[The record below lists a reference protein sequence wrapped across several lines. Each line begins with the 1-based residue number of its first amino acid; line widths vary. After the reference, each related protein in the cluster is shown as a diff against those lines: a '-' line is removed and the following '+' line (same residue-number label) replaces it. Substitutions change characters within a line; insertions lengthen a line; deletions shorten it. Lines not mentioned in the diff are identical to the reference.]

1 MRDVISICRNLLRVF
16 SLLTFVWAAFASLA
30 VAQNVAAAAGQGAR
44 LEGTVC
50 TATGEPIGGALV
62 QLRDSQ
68 VGPGLEVRTDAG
80 GKYALTVT
88 KAGRYELR
96 ASRNGFAAAAVQSVE
111 LANGDTKHLDMVLT
125 KESATDRMRFSDE
138 PNFTVAGV
146 TDWSNVGL
154 HGSDANV
161 RTSES
166 LAKETA
172 SLKPGAAAPKS
183 AAVSAADSHRL
194 LGDAHEKGGDPLA
207 AVNEYEKAVKL
218 DPSEGNYFA
227 WGSELLLHRGG
238 IAAVEVF
245 HKGALQ
251 HPKSERMRAGLG
263 AAYYANGQFAEA
275 AANMC
280 EASDLNPED
289 AQPYL
294 FLGRMEM
301 ASTGELGCSNEKL
314 QRFVTLQPQ
323 NPLANDYY
331 GFLLWKQGRQI
342 AHGDEFGRAEAY
354 FKKALAL
361 DPTHGEVYV
370 HLGMLYNARGEKDA
384 ALRTFEQGVAASPQ
398 SSAGHY
404 HLSLAY
410 RRVGQTEKAEQ
421 QMKLYRELKRS
432 EDAQLEKERR
442 EMRQFV
448 TTSKEK

>member
-1 MRDVISICRNLLRVF
+1 
-16 SLLTFVWAAFASLA
+16 
-30 VAQNVAAAAGQGAR
+30 
-44 LEGTVC
+44 
-50 TATGEPIGGALV
+50 
-62 QLRDSQ
+62 
-68 VGPGLEVRTDAG
+68 
-80 GKYALTVT
+80 
-88 KAGRYELR
+88 
-96 ASRNGFAAAAVQSVE
+96 
-111 LANGDTKHLDMVLT
+111 
-125 KESATDRMRFSDE
+125 
-138 PNFTVAGV
+138 
-146 TDWSNVGL
+146 
-154 HGSDANV
+154 
-161 RTSES
+161 
-166 LAKETA
+166 
-172 SLKPGAAAPKS
+172 
-183 AAVSAADSHRL
+183 VSAADSHRL

-245 HKGALQ
+245 YKGALQ

-331 GFLLWKQGRQI
+331 GFLLWKRGRQI
-342 AHGDEFGRAEAY
+342 AHGDEFDRAEAY

-432 EDAQLEKERR
+432 EDAQLERERR